1 MKKIGRAPVGVM
13 ICVTCRALHYLAE
26 WMLCTRH
33 FLTTQRKSIKYK
45 VATLYVSYYKK
56 LSCHIEAMRCFTK
69 SLEVISMTPL
79 SRACL
84 SPCYYSIGTRS
95 LSRTISEMFGIKW
108 WHDLELWVR
117 SHSRSLE
124 MAPFD
129 RPEYKFLLVFYS
141 NYGPIL
147 CHFRDKA
154 RFWRKSWFFIP
165 HLCLM
170 PQLEGSL
177 LEYCHKVWY
186 EKNLN
191 GVAIQW

>member
-1 MKKIGRAPVGVM
+1 MKKIGRAPVGVKTFWM

-69 SLEVISMTPL
+69 SLEVVSMTPL

-129 RPEYKFLLVFYS
+129 RPNTNSYWYS
-141 NYGPIL
+141 IAIMALSCVISEIKPDFGENHDFSYL
-147 CHFRDKA
+147 TCV
-154 RFWRKSWFFIP
+154 W
-165 HLCLM
+165 CL
-170 PQLEGSL
+170 
-177 LEYCHKVWY
+177 
-186 EKNLN
+186 N
-191 GVAIQW
+191 